1 MLRMDS
7 PAYRPLHHSYMMG
20 VTEGVTLMPEAT
32 CILRLCNCVSAPA
45 PLPGQVP
52 GINTARDGHRLV
64 DAAFHLYAYTPE
76 PAGSHQHTL
85 FFFASLAGHHLAI
98 HD

>member
-1 MLRMDS
+1 MLRMDP
-7 PAYRPLHHSYMMG
+7 PAYRPLHHSYMIG
-20 VTEGVTLMPEAT
+20 VTEGVTLMPEAMYT
-32 CILRLCNCVSAPA
+32 MIMQLRERSGAA
-45 PLPGQVP
+45 ARP

-85 FFFASLAGHHLAI
+85 FFFASLAGHHLTI